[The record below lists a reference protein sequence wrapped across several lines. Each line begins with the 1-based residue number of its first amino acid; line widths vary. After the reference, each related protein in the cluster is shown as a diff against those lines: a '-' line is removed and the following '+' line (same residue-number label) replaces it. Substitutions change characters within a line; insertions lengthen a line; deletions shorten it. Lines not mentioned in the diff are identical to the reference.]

1 MYLYLVRHGQS
12 EGNVVR
18 TFHGQTDYPLTERGR
33 EQARQA
39 GEKLKGVS
47 FVRCLSSD
55 LSRARDT
62 AEACVAGRGMTV
74 ELCPALREQD
84 VGEMEGLSWEE
95 MGERFPGLRER
106 YIEDWYRTQPPGG
119 EHPETMMARVAALVD
134 ELIGRNED
142 VLLVGH
148 FGSFGLVLEHLGLVE
163 KGKNFEPA
171 HVFGQG
177 VYSAIRIEDG
187 QAELVCFNV

>member
-12 EGNVVR
+12 EGNVIR
-18 TFHGQTDYPLTERGR
+18 TFHGQTDYPLTDTGR

-39 GEKLKGVS
+39 AEKLAGVS
-47 FVRCLSSD
+47 FSRCLSSD

-62 AEACVAGRGMTV
+62 AAACVAGRAVEV

-95 MGERFPGLRER
+95 MGTRFPGLRER
-106 YIEDWYRTQPPGG
+106 YLQDWYRTQPPGG
-119 EHPETMMARVAALVD
+119 EHPEAMMARVSQLVD
-134 ELIGRNED
+134 GLLRQNED

-163 KGKNFEPA
+163 RGKNFDPQF
-171 HVFGQG
+171 VFTQG
-177 VYSAIRIEDG
+177 TYSAIRIEDG
-187 QAELVCFNV
+187 QAELICFNR

>member
-18 TFHGQTDYPLTERGR
+18 TFHGQTDYPLTEKGR

-39 GEKLKGVS
+39 ADKLRDIPFS
-47 FVRCLSSD
+47 RCLSSD

-62 AEACVAGRGMTV
+62 AAVCVAGRAVEV

-84 VGEMEGLSWEE
+84 VGEMEGLSWDE
-95 MGERFPGLRER
+95 MGERFPGLREQ
-106 YIEDWYRTQPPGG
+106 YLSDWYSTLPPGG
-119 EHPETMMARVAALVD
+119 EHPQAMMDRVSALVD
-134 ELIGRNED
+134 GLLLRGED

-148 FGSFGLVLEHLGLVE
+148 FGSFGLILERLGLVE
-163 KGKNFEPA
+163 RGKNFDPE
-171 HVFGQG
+171 FIFTQG
-177 VYSAIRIEDG
+177 TYSAIRIEDG
-187 QAELVCFNV
+187 RAELICFNR